1 MARPKKNIEE
11 RKRIIIQ
18 VRATMA
24 EKNTLKDFAQTA
36 GMNITDFIKARTLG
50 KPPKTKMA
58 TPDRQVLIQYL
69 GELAKIGSNVNQ
81 IARAMNIQ
89 TKTFYTVRVKET
101 VITET
106 LGTLNVLSNHILNA
120 LKPTATDA
128 NKNENGDV

>member
-1 MARPKKNIEE
+1 
-11 RKRIIIQ
+11 
-18 VRATMA
+18 MA

-36 GMNITDFIKARTLG
+36 GMTVTDFIKARTLG

-106 LGTLNVLSNHILNA
+106 LEMLNAVSNQILNVL
-120 LKPTATDA
+120 KPASLHAD
-128 NKNENGDV
+128 KNENDDVY

>member
-11 RKRIIIQ
+11 KKRIIIQ

-36 GMNITDFIKARTLG
+36 GMNVTDFIKARTLS

-106 LGTLNVLSNHILNA
+106 LEMVSALSREILSA
-120 LKPTATDA
+120 LKPAQSASAEQHDG
-128 NKNENGDV
+128 NV

>member
-1 MARPKKNIEE
+1 
-11 RKRIIIQ
+11 
-18 VRATMA
+18 MA